1 MKINR
6 IIVNNIGSYEGE
18 NIFNISE
25 QSEAGKIVLVGGKNG
40 AGKTTLFNAIK
51 LCLYGYKE
59 GGYQSINSFYK
70 KKVKKL
76 INNNAKRIDGSKAYI
91 DIEFAI
97 ISGTD
102 CIEYKVNRSWYIDGN
117 DIEEE
122 LVIYKDG
129 IILNDDEINDFDNYI
144 LNIIPPEL
152 FDLYFFD
159 GEKIT
164 GYFLE
169 EGGNVRLKNAFML
182 LCGYDTFDIMY
193 KNFKRINIANKTDEA
208 IINRY
213 TAAKD
218 KYEEADALVK
228 KISNNVNEKKNELA
242 EMRSTLASLERD
254 YRKKGGVTLKE
265 WNDKFLQLREEERL
279 RETKNEW
286 IKKAA
291 NESLPF
297 LIIKDRIIELKKQI
311 EDEETYQN
319 STAMK
324 NMCEVTVQTVLSSA
338 RDSKLIG
345 DDIVKFIMEETTK
358 LLSQYGVDKEL
369 LLGLSMEEKQQ
380 LTMLMAHLLAL
391 DEDEILENRSEVRE
405 SIERGAALR
414 DEIDNCS
421 VGNFQEY
428 LDEKERLLAEIE
440 KMSNELESLVAY
452 ENEMEVDRSVLLDR
466 YKREEKLLDD
476 ELKKTSVSDLSSKAI
491 LFLEELQRELFCSEL
506 RKVES
511 YFINKIGQMARK
523 NNFIDGITIDDNFG
537 VHIFRKASVEA
548 SEIAAKYMA
557 LGKDDYIKE
566 YGIYHWESVISQLK
580 NEEDVVIGLGSLTQI
595 DVVYEIDKT
604 LLSKGEQQIFI
615 MALYWSIM
623 QLCKQTVPFFIDT
636 PFARIDTE
644 HRENITEKFFKELN
658 GQVFIFST
666 NEEIVGKHVELLGSS
681 IQARFMLENVD
692 NKKTNLIVNK
702 YFGEENGI

>member
-18 NIFNISE
+18 NIFDILE
-25 QSEAGKIVLVGGKNG
+25 QSEEGKIVLIGGKNG

-59 GGYQSINSFYK
+59 GGYQSINTFYK

-76 INNNAKRIDGSKAYI
+76 INNNAKRLDGSKAYI
-91 DIEFAI
+91 DVEFSI

-102 CIEYKVNRSWYIDGN
+102 CIIYKVNRSWHIIGN

-122 LVIYKDG
+122 LDVYKDG
-129 IILNDDEINDFDNYI
+129 IILDEDEKNDFENYI
-144 LNIIPPEL
+144 LNIIPPDL

-169 EGGNVRLKNAFML
+169 EGGDLRLKNAFML

-193 KNFKRINIANKTDEA
+193 KNFKRVNNSNKTDKA
-208 IINRY
+208 VVNRY

-218 KYEEADALVK
+218 KYEEAAALVK
-228 KISNNVNEKKNELA
+228 KVSNNVVEKKSELV
-242 EMRSTLASLERD
+242 EMRSLLASIERE

-265 WNDKFLQLREEERL
+265 WNEKFLQLKEEECL
-279 RETKNEW
+279 RETKNDW

-297 LIIKDRIIELKKQI
+297 LIIKDRIVELKKQI
-311 EDEETYQN
+311 EDEDTYHN
-319 STAMK
+319 SSVMR
-324 NMCEVTVQTVLSSA
+324 NMCETTIHAILDSA
-338 RDSKLIG
+338 RNSELIN
-345 DDIVKFIMEETTK
+345 DDAVQFMLGETQK
-358 LLSQYGVDKEL
+358 WLSQYGVEKEL

-380 LTMLMAHLLAL
+380 LSMLMAHLLAL
-391 DEDEILENRSEVRE
+391 SDEEILDNRREVRE
-405 SIERGAALR
+405 SIERGATLR
-414 DEIDNCS
+414 SEIDNCS
-421 VGNFQEY
+421 IGNFQEY
-428 LDEKERLLAEIE
+428 LNEKEELLANIE
-440 KMSNELESLVAY
+440 RLSKELESLVAY
-452 ENEMEVDRSVLLDR
+452 KNEIEIDCNILLDR
-466 YKREEKLLDD
+466 FRKEEKLLDD
-476 ELKKTSVSDLSSKAI
+476 ELKKSSVSDLSSRAI
-491 LFLEELQRELFCSEL
+491 LFLDELQRKLFCAEL

-511 YFINKIGQMARK
+511 LFLSQIDKMARK
-523 NNFIDGITIDDNFG
+523 NNFIDGITIDEEFG
-537 VHIFRKASVEA
+537 VHIFRKASVKA
-548 SEIAAKYMA
+548 SEIAAKYIS
-557 LGKDDYIKE
+557 LGKDGYIKE
-566 YGIYHWESVISQLK
+566 YGIYHWESLMSQIK
-580 NEEDVVIGLGSLTQI
+580 NEEDLLIRLNGHNLI

-615 MALYWSIM
+615 MTLYWSIM

-644 HRENITEKFFKELN
+644 HRENITEKFFKKLN

-666 NEEIVGKHVELLGSS
+666 NEEIVGKHVELLGDS
-681 IQARFMLENVD
+681 IQACFMLENVD
-692 NKKTNLIVNK
+692 NKKTNLIANK